1 MEGVF
6 SDIGIYTYA
15 MATGAYLV
23 LAAILLITSRNRLSS
38 TQKWLAFVLMIN
50 VVWGLVHT
58 FSYLPGNQA
67 FLFLT
72 LVEFLR
78 NSAWIF
84 MLVHLMFNIW
94 CAQGNEKLARKI
106 GRIYGIG
113 FGILLTVEL
122 LTVGGN
128 AGWSDIIIPA
138 KVNMYES
145 LFISILVLLLVE
157 NVYRST
163 AEENRWGIRYLCLA
177 LGTLYVFDF
186 LLYADNILFTAIGPK
201 LYEARGLI
209 NFLVVPMIGISASR
223 NPDWSLKVQISRKAA
238 FHTIT
243 LIGSGAYLIG
253 MSAAGYYLQ
262 NHGGKWGNLLQATFV
277 VVAVL
282 ALVAALSSGHF
293 RSQVKVLIG
302 KHLFR
307 YKYDY
312 REEWLRFIGTISD
325 TKHHYGLRERSIQA
339 VADIMD
345 SPGGGLWLR
354 EKPDAY
360 VMAAKWN
367 YHPRMEGELDIN
379 DPFIRYIEQQEWVV
393 NLDEVEDGKIKG
405 SDYRIPNWLLET
417 PELWLVVPLLH
428 HDRTVGFILLMR
440 PRGAKDLNW
449 ESLDLLKIVGRQ
461 VGSYLAEQIAEH
473 ALAEAREFEAFNR
486 KFAFVVHDI
495 KNLASQLSL
504 IVRNAEKHAGNP
516 EFQQDMLLTVKDSAE
531 KMNNL
536 LSRITVVQEPSR
548 EKEEETSDLVDF
560 LEKVISRHAKSG
572 TSVGFSKRED
582 SLPVNADL
590 ESLDTVFM
598 HLVQNA
604 IDACTPEDVRVDLR
618 LSSEDG
624 YAIVKLSDNG
634 CGMSE
639 EFIRN
644 ELFRPFRST
653 KENGY
658 GIGAYESREIIKRMG
673 GRLSVRS
680 APGEGTTMTVYLK
693 LASENEKQLNEVVQ

>member
-1 MEGVF
+1 MEGVLG
-6 SDIGIYTYA
+6 DIGFYTYA
-15 MATGAYLV
+15 LATGAFLL
-23 LAAILLITSRNRLSS
+23 LAAVLLTTSRSKLSS
-38 TQKWLAFVLMIN
+38 TQKWLVLVLLIN
-50 VVWGLVHT
+50 VVWAFVHT
-58 FSYLPGNQA
+58 LAYLPGNNA
-67 FLFLT
+67 GLFLT

-78 NSAWIF
+78 NSSWIF
-84 MLVHLMFNIW
+84 LLVHLMFNIW
-94 CAQGNEKLARKI
+94 CAQGNEQLARKI
-106 GRIYGIG
+106 GRFYGIG
-113 FGILLTVEL
+113 FGLLLTLEL
-122 LTVGGN
+122 LIVGGN
-128 AGWSDIIIPA
+128 AGWSAFVIPP
-138 KVNMYES
+138 KVSLYEN

-177 LGTLYVFDF
+177 LGTLYIFDF
-186 LLYADNILFTAIGPK
+186 LLYADNILFTSIGPK
-201 LYEARGLI
+201 LYDARGLI
-209 NFLVVPMIGISASR
+209 NFLVVPLIGISASR

-262 NHGGKWGNLLQATFV
+262 NHGGKWGNLLQATFI
-277 VVAVL
+277 VVASL
-282 ALVAALSSGHF
+282 ALVAALSSGRF
-293 RSQVKVLIG
+293 RSQVKVLLS

-312 REEWLRFIGTISD
+312 RDEWLRFIGTISD
-325 TKHHYGLRERSIQA
+325 TKHHYGLRERTIQA

-367 YHPRMEGELDIN
+367 YHPKMEGELDTH
-379 DPFIRYIEQQEWVV
+379 DEFIRFIEQQEWVV
-393 NLDEVEDGKIKG
+393 NLDEVEDGNIKG
-405 SDYRIPNWLLET
+405 ANCPIPNWLLES

-428 HDRTVGFILLMR
+428 HDRTVGFIILMR
-440 PRGAKDLNW
+440 PRGSKDLNW

-461 VGSYLAEQIAEH
+461 VGSYLAEQIAEQ

-504 IVRNAEKHAGNP
+504 IVRNAEKHANNP
-516 EFQQDMLLTVKDSAE
+516 EFQQDMLLTVRDSAE

-536 LSRITVVQEPSR
+536 LSRINVVQEPSR
-548 EKEEETSDLVDF
+548 EKDGGTSDLVVF
-560 LEKVISRHAKSG
+560 LETVTVGYAKRG
-572 TSVGFSKRED
+572 TEIDFRKD
-582 SLPVNADL
+582 ADCLMVNADL

-604 IDACTPEDVRVDLR
+604 IDACDPGDLNIR
-618 LSSEDG
+618 IKLSSEDD

-639 EFIRN
+639 QFIRD

-653 KENGY
+653 KEKGY

-673 GRLSVRS
+673 GRLSVKS
-680 APGEGTTMTVYLK
+680 ATDEGTTMTVYLK
-693 LASENEKQLNEVVQ
+693 LASQNEDLLDEAVS

>member
-6 SDIGIYTYA
+6 SEIGFYTYA
-15 MATGAYLV
+15 LAAGGFLL
-23 LAAILLITSRNRLSS
+23 LAAILLTTSRKKISA
-38 TQKWLAFVLMIN
+38 TQKWLVFVLIIN
-50 VVWGLVHT
+50 VIWAVVHT
-58 FSYLPGNQA
+58 LNYLPGNSSG
-67 FLFLT
+67 LFLT
-72 LVEFLR
+72 LVDFLR
-78 NSAWIF
+78 NSSWIF
-84 MLVHLMFNIW
+84 LLVHLMFNIW

-113 FGILLTVEL
+113 FGILLTIEL
-122 LTVGGN
+122 LTVGGK
-128 AGWSDIIIPA
+128 AGWSDIVIPA
-138 KVNMYES
+138 KVNLYEN
-145 LFISILVLLLVE
+145 LFVAILVLLLVE

-186 LLYADNILFTAIGPK
+186 LLYADNILFTSIGPK
-201 LYEARGLI
+201 LYDARGLI
-209 NFLVVPMIGISASR
+209 NFLVVPLIGISASR

-277 VVAVL
+277 VVAIL
-282 ALVAALSSGHF
+282 LLVAALSSGRF
-293 RSQVKVLIG
+293 RARGRVFLS

-312 REEWLRFIGTISD
+312 RDEWLRFIGTISD
-325 TKHHYGLRERSIQA
+325 TQHHYGLRERSIQA
-339 VADIMD
+339 MADIMD

-367 YHPRMEGELDIN
+367 YHPKMEGELDIH
-379 DPFIRYIEQQEWVV
+379 DEFIRFIEQQEWVV

-405 SDYRIPNWLLET
+405 ADCPIPNWLLES

-428 HDRTVGFILLMR
+428 HDRTVGFILLLR
-440 PRGAKDLNW
+440 PRGSKDLNW

-461 VGSYLAEQIAEH
+461 VGSYLAEQIAEQ

-504 IVRNAEKHAGNP
+504 IVRNADKHAGNP
-516 EFQQDMLLTVKDSAE
+516 EFQQDMLLTVKDSAD

-536 LSRITVVQEPSR
+536 LSRITVVREPSK
-548 EKEEETSDLVDF
+548 EKEEETSELSGL
-560 LEKVISRHAKSG
+560 LEKIIDRTVKSG
-572 TSVGFSKRED
+572 TEVGFQKNTGP
-582 SLPVNADL
+582 LMVKGDL
-590 ESLDTVFM
+590 ESLETVFM
-598 HLVQNA
+598 HLIQNA
-604 IDACTPEDVRVDLR
+604 IDACDPDDVRVGLR
-618 LSSEDG
+618 LSSEED
-624 YAIVKLSDNG
+624 YAIVKLIDNG
-634 CGMSE
+634 CGMSK
-639 EFIRN
+639 EFIRD

-653 KENGY
+653 KEKGY

-673 GRLSVRS
+673 GRLSVKS
-680 APGEGTTMTVYLK
+680 IPEEGTTMTVYLK
-693 LASENEKQLNEVVQ
+693 LASQEEKILDQAAQ